1 MIDREEVVT
10 RRVEPD
16 PPARPV
22 GSYDQVTTRR
32 VEPAAEVASERVE
45 TISTDPYDRS
55 RDTAFRLQQGI
66 YLVFGIIEGLIA
78 IRFVLRLLGANAAAG
93 FASFM
98 YGVTA
103 PFVAPFVGL
112 FGTPNFDGSV
122 LELHSITA
130 IVVYALLAWVLAKI
144 VQLTMGDTRTAVHTR
159 ASRVDTELR

>member
-16 PPARPV
+16 PLARPV
-22 GSYDQVTTRR
+22 GSYDEVVTRSA
-32 VEPAAEVASERVE
+32 EPAAAVASERVE
-45 TISTDPYDRS
+45 TIATDPYDHR
-55 RDTAFRLQQGI
+55 RDSALRLQQGI

-93 FASFM
+93 FASFI

-112 FGTPNFDGSV
+112 FGTPNFDGAV

-144 VQLTMGDTRTAVHTR
+144 VQLTMSDSRTAVHTR
-159 ASRVDTELR
+159 ASRVDTEIR